1 MEIHV
6 GFSSVYYSCP
16 GPLFAPAWSRL
27 YKIAFDMIC
36 ISGCDDFI
44 VNKVAL
50 NQNVMEAFYLL
61 KRVLF

>member
-6 GFSSVYYSCP
+6 GFSSMCILHV
-16 GPLFAPAWSRL
+16 LDL
-27 YKIAFDMIC
+27 YLHQLGGCKTAFDMIC